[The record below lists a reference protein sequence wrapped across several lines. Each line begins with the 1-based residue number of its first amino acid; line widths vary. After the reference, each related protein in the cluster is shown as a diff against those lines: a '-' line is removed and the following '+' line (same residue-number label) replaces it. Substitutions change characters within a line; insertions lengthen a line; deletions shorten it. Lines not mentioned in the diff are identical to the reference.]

1 MAQVVKVYFSRP
13 LCDADRPT
21 NSNIVLGG
29 ATNVH
34 FALHSLCWIEY
45 VGGNSTLHYIVGRA
59 NTLSVVR
66 IPQTGTKRE

>member
-13 LCDADRPT
+13 LCDAARPT

-34 FALHSLCWIEY
+34 FALHYLCWIEY
-45 VGGNSTLHYIVGRA
+45 VGGFYFVKVL
-59 NTLSVVR
+59 
-66 IPQTGTKRE
+66 